1 MSNNEKNR
9 IPIKYQR
16 RRDNQNSI
24 NKDGAI
30 ERNPNFIYQSRKRDN
45 SALLKR
51 VSNKK
56 YEEDKNK
63 NNLNEYYFNK
73 NFDKNTNIN
82 NNQKYFN
89 TFERTNEIIN
99 NNENYFNK
107 TRYDNAFVNR
117 VNKNRNKNIQSE
129 YNCINKTEDKEL
141 NEYVINYNNQTN
153 HYNDT
158 QNKKKLTKNITQ
170 ILPNNY
176 VKNQIYS
183 RVKINPSYKV
193 NCKVIYLGEE
203 IQHHNIVTY
212 QKRNVNNYTYK
223 DLNDTSKND
232 NEKKHKILRRI
243 NNSNDFKTYNIPK
256 SSRIPFNIQNH
267 NLAFNR
273 YNDFFVRNSINIYNE
288 KNIYLF
294 CQHMVK
300 YCYQYYYNIPKKL
313 LSYLKNIKNQN
324 FTNKDI
330 FIKNK
335 PIDSNYTKKNVNNY
349 VQSTK
354 RQNYFFNNNE
364 KERPTKIKNNERF
377 IDKIRKI
384 NMSKSPER
392 TNESEMWKNT
402 NELNKKLEVINARKN
417 RLSCNKNLSKG
428 GNESSFISEHRQT
441 YKMESNKE
449 TFENTLKKERES
461 RKIFLEN
468 KTQNERDIQKK
479 NKIKELNDNISKLII
494 KTDELN
500 NRMIKDERRKEN
512 EKKKKYDKRKNIFIV
527 KNILSKDKKIHIIIK
542 YLNYISINSIK
553 NKKNKNQNIIQVYE
567 KENNFSINFLSVNKP
582 SDKSIKNKN
591 NERDNFY
598 KLTAIK
604 EENKVD
610 LLDLSDELS
619 QKSFEKQ

>member
-1 MSNNEKNR
+1 
-9 IPIKYQR
+9 
-16 RRDNQNSI
+16 
-24 NKDGAI
+24 
-30 ERNPNFIYQSRKRDN
+30 
-45 SALLKR
+45 
-51 VSNKK
+51 
-56 YEEDKNK
+56 
-63 NNLNEYYFNK
+63 
-73 NFDKNTNIN
+73 
-82 NNQKYFN
+82 
-89 TFERTNEIIN
+89 
-99 NNENYFNK
+99 
-107 TRYDNAFVNR
+107 
-117 VNKNRNKNIQSE
+117 
-129 YNCINKTEDKEL
+129 
-141 NEYVINYNNQTN
+141 
-153 HYNDT
+153 
-158 QNKKKLTKNITQ
+158 
-170 ILPNNY
+170 
-176 VKNQIYS
+176 
-183 RVKINPSYKV
+183 
-193 NCKVIYLGEE
+193 
-203 IQHHNIVTY
+203 
-212 QKRNVNNYTYK
+212 
-223 DLNDTSKND
+223 
-232 NEKKHKILRRI
+232 
-243 NNSNDFKTYNIPK
+243 
-256 SSRIPFNIQNH
+256 
-267 NLAFNR
+267 
-273 YNDFFVRNSINIYNE
+273 
-288 KNIYLF
+288 
-294 CQHMVK
+294 MVK

-512 EKKKKYDKRKNIFIV
+512 EKKNKYDKRKNIFIV